1 MALKIHFSR
10 KGHDLLSWRLMVNQL
25 FGISSQDTLHDQTVA
40 ESLRMITSFK
50 NFTRQ
55 QEENSLRI
63 AIQGRQASPRG
74 AARMQVE
81 SSAQILKS
89 LNQLIR
95 LNTQML
101 KLQSESLAMNN
112 KTDKDSVHRFQ
123 KIDQDL
129 GKGFKN
135 LKLNAKLFRY

>member
-1 MALKIHFSR
+1 MYGKIPQSKEALLH
-10 KGHDLLSWRLMVNQL
+10 
-25 FGISSQDTLHDQTVA
+25 TLHDQTVA
-40 ESLRMITSFK
+40 ESLRMVNSFK
-50 NFTRQ
+50 EFTHK

-63 AIQGRQASPRG
+63 AIQGRQASPKG

-81 SSAQILKS
+81 SSAHILKS

-112 KTDKDSVHRFQ
+112 KVSKDNVSRFQ

-135 LKLNAKLFRY
+135 FKLDMKLARY